1 LGGTTLQFSLGTNFK
16 PFKPFRLGFPILM
29 RSIKFSMGKQ
39 LASEKH
45 TQNDGKSP
53 FSMGKWAMIN
63 GKLLV

>member
-1 LGGTTLQFSLGTNFK
+1 
-16 PFKPFRLGFPILM
+16 
-29 RSIKFSMGKQ
+29 MGKQ

-53 FSMGKWAMIN
+53 FSMGKWAMFN